1 MEMLEE
7 KIREFLVVSAG
18 YGCGNVDTAGYG
30 YGNVDTAGYGFGAG
44 SGSGL
49 GVDYGYGRGSGIGK
63 GRGNSMSYRIDDL
76 DDADNNNYNGYGYS
90 DGSGIGRGSDFGVKD
105 INGNIVYIIDDIPTI
120 ITSVRNNI
128 AKGFIVKSYLQ
139 FEPCYIVKENNQ
151 FAHGDTLKDAFM
163 SLQEKLYDYS
173 TEEERIEAFKKQFP
187 EYDVKYNN
195 RDLFVYHHVLT
206 GSCRMGREAFISN
219 KGLSLDG
226 KTSVR
231 EFVKLTQD
239 AYGGDIIKKLPEAY
253 GIK

>member
-7 KIREFLVVSAG
+7 KIKKFLAVDVG
-18 YGCGNVDTAGYG
+18 YGDGYG
-30 YGNVDTAGYGFGAG
+30 SCNVYGKG
-44 SGSGL
+44 SGGGCSENGDFD
-49 GVDYGYGRGSGIGK
+49 GDGMGY
-63 GRGNSMSYRIDDL
+63 
-76 DDADNNNYNGYGYS
+76 
-90 DGSGIGRGSDFGVKD
+90 GSDFGIGYGSNYSTYGTYNDGNDCGSGSVYCTGSGKGYGD
-105 INGNIVYIIDDIPTI
+105 GIKEINGKEIYIVDNIPTI
-120 ITSVRNNI
+120 FKSIRNNI
-128 AKGFIVKSYLQ
+128 AKGFIVKNDLQ
-139 FEPCYIVKENNQ
+139 FEPCYVVKENNQ

-163 SLQEKLYDYS
+163 SLQEKLYDDS
-173 TEEERIEAFKKQFP
+173 TVEERIEAFKKQFP

-206 GSCRMGREAFISN
+206 GSCRMGREAFMSN

>member
-7 KIREFLVVSAG
+7 KTKKFLAV
-18 YGCGNVDTAGYG
+18 GYG
-30 YGNVDTAGYGFGAG
+30 YGDGNG
-44 SGSGL
+44 SGSCNVYGKGSGGDL
-49 GVDYGYGRGSGIGK
+49 YGKGDANGDGSGYGMGYGSVSGIGY
-63 GRGNSMSYRIDDL
+63 GSNCSNCGTYDDGNDC
-76 DDADNNNYNGYGYS
+76 
-90 DGSGIGRGSDFGVKD
+90 GSGSVYCTGSGKGYDDGIKD
-105 INGNIVYIIDDIPTI
+105 INGIIFYIIDDIPTI

-128 AKGFIVKSYLQ
+128 AKGFIVKSDLQ

-206 GSCRMGREAFISN
+206 GSCRMGREAFMSN

>member
-1 MEMLEE
+1 MEMLDE
-7 KIREFLVVSAG
+7 KIKKFLDVDVGNGSGDGSGSGNFYGKGSGCGLYGNDDGDGSGFGMG
-18 YGCGNVDTAGYG
+18 YGSDSGRGYCSNWSTFGTYDDGNDCGSGSVYCTGSGKGYG
-30 YGNVDTAGYGFGAG
+30 YG
-44 SGSGL
+44 
-49 GVDYGYGRGSGIGK
+49 IK
-63 GRGNSMSYRIDDL
+63 E
-76 DDADNNNYNGYGYS
+76 
-90 DGSGIGRGSDFGVKD
+90 
-105 INGNIVYIIDDIPTI
+105 INGKEIYMVDDIPTI
-120 ITSVRNNI
+120 FKLIRNNI
-128 AKGFIVKSYLQ
+128 AKGFIVKNDLQ
-139 FEPCYIVKENNQ
+139 LDPCYIVKENNQ
-151 FAHGDTLKDAFM
+151 FAHGYTLKDAYM
-163 SLQEKLYDYS
+163 SLQEKLYDDS

-206 GSCRMGREAFISN
+206 GSCRMGRESFMSN

>member
-7 KIREFLVVSAG
+7 KIREFSDISNGSCTGASAGKGDAIGRGFGGGYGICNNDHNGTDGVCAGVDVGRG
-18 YGCGNVDTAGYG
+18 YGCG
-30 YGNVDTAGYGFGAG
+30 
-44 SGSGL
+44 SGSPDG
-49 GVDYGYGRGSGIGK
+49 
-63 GRGNSMSYRIDDL
+63 
-76 DDADNNNYNGYGYS
+76 NGYG
-90 DGSGIGRGSDFGVKD
+90 SGDNFGVKD

-128 AKGFIVKSYLQ
+128 AKGFIVKNDLQ
-139 FEPCYIVKENNQ
+139 FEPCYIVKENNE

-163 SLQEKLYDYS
+163 SLQEKLYDDS

-206 GSCRMGREAFISN
+206 GSCRMGRESFVSN

>member
-1 MEMLEE
+1 MEMLED
-7 KIREFLVVSAG
+7 KIREFLVVS
-18 YGCGNVDTAGYG
+18 DGYG
-30 YGNVDTAGYGFGAG
+30 YGNADTAGYGFGAG

-49 GVDYGYGRGSGIGK
+49 GVDYGLGCGSGIGK
-63 GRGNSMSYRIDDL
+63 GLGNGMSYRIDDL

-90 DGSGIGRGSDFGVKD
+90 DGSGIGRGSDFGVKE
-105 INGNIVYIIDDIPTI
+105 INGIIVYIIDDIPTI

-128 AKGFIVKSYLQ
+128 AKGFIVKNDLQ
-139 FEPCYIVKENNQ
+139 FEPCYIVKENNE

-163 SLQEKLYDYS
+163 SLQEKLYDDS

-206 GSCRMGREAFISN
+206 GSCRMGREAFVSN

-239 AYGGDIIKKLPEAY
+239 SYGGDIIKKLPEAY

>member
-1 MEMLEE
+1 MEMLED
-7 KIREFLVVSAG
+7 KIREFLVV
-18 YGCGNVDTAGYG
+18 CAGYG
-30 YGNVDTAGYGFGAG
+30 YGNVDTSGYGNADTAGYGYGAG
-44 SGSGL
+44 SGI
-49 GVDYGYGRGSGIGK
+49 GVDYGFGRGYGIGK
-63 GRGNSMSYRIDDL
+63 GLGNGMSYRIDYI

-90 DGSGIGRGSDFGVKD
+90 DGSGIGRGSDFGVKE
-105 INGNIVYIIDDIPTI
+105 INGIIVYIIDDIPTI

-128 AKGFIVKSYLQ
+128 AKGFIVKNDLQ
-139 FEPCYIVKENNQ
+139 FEPCYIVKENNE

-163 SLQEKLYDYS
+163 SLQEKLYDDS
-173 TEEERIEAFKKQFP
+173 TEEERIEAFKKKFP
-187 EYDVKYNN
+187 EYDIKYNN

-206 GSCRMGREAFISN
+206 GSCRMGREAFMSN

>member
-1 MEMLEE
+1 MEMLDE
-7 KIREFLVVSAG
+7 KIKKFLDVDVGNGDGDGSGSGNFYGKGSGCGLYGNDDGDGDGSGFGMG
-18 YGCGNVDTAGYG
+18 YGSDSGRGYGSNCSTFGTYDDGNDCGSGSVYCTGSGKGYG
-30 YGNVDTAGYGFGAG
+30 YG
-44 SGSGL
+44 
-49 GVDYGYGRGSGIGK
+49 IK
-63 GRGNSMSYRIDDL
+63 E
-76 DDADNNNYNGYGYS
+76 
-90 DGSGIGRGSDFGVKD
+90 
-105 INGNIVYIIDDIPTI
+105 INGKEIYMVDDIPTI
-120 ITSVRNNI
+120 FKSIRNNI
-128 AKGFIVKSYLQ
+128 AKGFIVKNDLQ

-151 FAHGDTLKDAFM
+151 FAHGYTLKDAFM
-163 SLQEKLYDYS
+163 SLQEKMYDYS
-173 TEEERIEAFKKQFP
+173 TEDERIEAFKKKFP

-206 GSCRMGREAFISN
+206 GSCRMGREAFMSN

>member
-1 MEMLEE
+1 MEMLED
-7 KIREFLVVSAG
+7 KIREFSDISNGSCTGASAGKGNAIGRGFGGGYGICNNDHNGTDGVCAGVDVGRG
-18 YGCGNVDTAGYG
+18 YGCGD
-30 YGNVDTAGYGFGAG
+30 G
-44 SGSGL
+44 SPDG
-49 GVDYGYGRGSGIGK
+49 
-63 GRGNSMSYRIDDL
+63 
-76 DDADNNNYNGYGYS
+76 NGYGYF
-90 DGSGIGRGSDFGVKD
+90 DNLGLKE

-128 AKGFIVKSYLQ
+128 AKGFIVKSDLQ

-173 TEEERIEAFKKQFP
+173 TEEERIEAFKKKFP

-206 GSCRMGREAFISN
+206 GSCRMGREAFVSN

>member
-7 KIREFLVVSAG
+7 KIREFSDISNGSCTGASAGKGDAIGRGFGGGYGICNNDHNGTDGVCAGVDVGRG
-18 YGCGNVDTAGYG
+18 YGCGD
-30 YGNVDTAGYGFGAG
+30 G
-44 SGSGL
+44 SPDG
-49 GVDYGYGRGSGIGK
+49 
-63 GRGNSMSYRIDDL
+63 
-76 DDADNNNYNGYGYS
+76 NGYGYF
-90 DGSGIGRGSDFGVKD
+90 DNLGLKEV
-105 INGNIVYIIDDIPTI
+105 NGNIVYIIDDIPTI

-128 AKGFIVKSYLQ
+128 AKGFIVKNDLQ
-139 FEPCYIVKENNQ
+139 FEPCYVVKENNE

-163 SLQEKLYDYS
+163 SLQEKLYDDS
-173 TEEERIEAFKKQFP
+173 TEEERIEAFKKKFP

-206 GSCRMGREAFISN
+206 GSCRMGREAFVSN

-239 AYGGDIIKKLPEAY
+239 AYGGDIIKKLLEAY

>member
-1 MEMLEE
+1 MEMLED
-7 KIREFLVVSAG
+7 KIRAFSAISNGSDAGAGAGAGYGSAVGRGFGGGYGICNNDHNGTDGVCAGVDVGGG
-18 YGCGNVDTAGYG
+18 YGCG
-30 YGNVDTAGYGFGAG
+30 FGSPVG
-44 SGSGL
+44 
-49 GVDYGYGRGSGIGK
+49 
-63 GRGNSMSYRIDDL
+63 
-76 DDADNNNYNGYGYS
+76 NGYGWS
-90 DGSGIGRGSDFGVKD
+90 DNLGVKE
-105 INGNIVYIIDDIPTI
+105 INGNIVYMIDETPTS

-128 AKGFIVKSYLQ
+128 AKGFIVKSDLQ
-139 FEPCYIVKENNQ
+139 LEPCYVVKENNQ

-206 GSCRMGREAFISN
+206 GSCRMGREAFMSN
-219 KGLSLDG
+219 KGLSLDD

>member
-1 MEMLEE
+1 MEMLKD
-7 KIREFLVVSAG
+7 KIRAFLAISNGSYAVAVAGYGSDIGRGFGGGYGICNNDHNGTDGVCAGVDFVGG
-18 YGCGNVDTAGYG
+18 YGCGSGSSDGHGYG
-30 YGNVDTAGYGFGAG
+30 
-44 SGSGL
+44 SG
-49 GVDYGYGRGSGIGK
+49 
-63 GRGNSMSYRIDDL
+63 
-76 DDADNNNYNGYGYS
+76 DNL
-90 DGSGIGRGSDFGVKD
+90 GVKD

-128 AKGFIVKSYLQ
+128 AKGFIVKNDLQ

-163 SLQEKLYDYS
+163 SLQEKLYDDS
-173 TEEERIEAFKKQFP
+173 TEEERIEAFKKKFP

-195 RDLFVYHHVLT
+195 MDLFVYHHVLT
-206 GSCRMGREAFISN
+206 GSCRMGREAFMSN

>member
-7 KIREFLVVSAG
+7 KIMEFSDISNGSCTGASAGKGDAIGRGFGGGYGICNNYHDGTYGVCAGVDFGRG
-18 YGCGNVDTAGYG
+18 YGCGD
-30 YGNVDTAGYGFGAG
+30 G
-44 SGSGL
+44 SPDG
-49 GVDYGYGRGSGIGK
+49 
-63 GRGNSMSYRIDDL
+63 
-76 DDADNNNYNGYGYS
+76 NGYGYF
-90 DGSGIGRGSDFGVKD
+90 DNLGLKE

-128 AKGFIVKSYLQ
+128 AKGFIVKSDLQ
-139 FEPCYIVKENNQ
+139 FEPCYIVKENNE

-163 SLQEKLYDYS
+163 SLQEKLYDDS

-187 EYDVKYNN
+187 EYDIKYNN

-206 GSCRMGREAFISN
+206 GSCRMGRESFVSN

-239 AYGGDIIKKLPEAY
+239 AYGGDIIKKLPDAY

>member
-1 MEMLEE
+1 MEMLED
-7 KIREFLVVSAG
+7 KIREFLVV
-18 YGCGNVDTAGYG
+18 CAGYG
-30 YGNVDTAGYGFGAG
+30 YGNVDTSGYGNADTAGYGYGAG
-44 SGSGL
+44 SGI
-49 GVDYGYGRGSGIGK
+49 GVDYGFGRGYGIGK
-63 GRGNSMSYRIDDL
+63 GLGNGMSYRIDYI

-90 DGSGIGRGSDFGVKD
+90 DGSGIGRGSDFGVKE
-105 INGNIVYIIDDIPTI
+105 INGIIVYIIDDIPTI

-128 AKGFIVKSYLQ
+128 AKGFIVKNDLQ
-139 FEPCYIVKENNQ
+139 FEPCYIVKENNE

-163 SLQEKLYDYS
+163 SLQEKLYDDS
-173 TEEERIEAFKKQFP
+173 TEEERIEAFKKKFP
-187 EYDVKYNN
+187 EYDIKYNN

-206 GSCRMGREAFISN
+206 GSCRMGRESFMSN

>member
-7 KIREFLVVSAG
+7 KIREFSDISNGSCTGASAGKGDAIGRGFGGGYGICNSDHNGTDGVCAGVDVGRG
-18 YGCGNVDTAGYG
+18 YGCGD
-30 YGNVDTAGYGFGAG
+30 G
-44 SGSGL
+44 SPDG
-49 GVDYGYGRGSGIGK
+49 
-63 GRGNSMSYRIDDL
+63 
-76 DDADNNNYNGYGYS
+76 NGYGYF
-90 DGSGIGRGSDFGVKD
+90 DNLGLKE

-128 AKGFIVKSYLQ
+128 AKGYIVKNYLQ
-139 FEPCYIVKENNQ
+139 FEPCYIVKDNNE

-163 SLQEKLYDYS
+163 SLQEKLYDDS

-187 EYDVKYNN
+187 EYDIKYNN

-206 GSCRMGREAFISN
+206 GSCRMGREAFVSN

>member
-1 MEMLEE
+1 MEMLDE
-7 KIREFLVVSAG
+7 KIKKFFAVDVGNGSGDGSGSGNFYGKGSGCGLYGNDDGDGDGSGFGTG
-18 YGCGNVDTAGYG
+18 YGSDSGRGYGSNCSTFGTYDDGNDCGSGSVYCTGSGKGYG
-30 YGNVDTAGYGFGAG
+30 YG
-44 SGSGL
+44 
-49 GVDYGYGRGSGIGK
+49 IK
-63 GRGNSMSYRIDDL
+63 E
-76 DDADNNNYNGYGYS
+76 
-90 DGSGIGRGSDFGVKD
+90 
-105 INGNIVYIIDDIPTI
+105 INGKEIYMVDDIPTI
-120 ITSVRNNI
+120 FKSIRNNI
-128 AKGFIVKSYLQ
+128 AKGFIVKSDLQ

-187 EYDVKYNN
+187 EYDVKYDNK
-195 RDLFVYHHVLT
+195 DLFVYHHVLT
-206 GSCRMGREAFISN
+206 GSCRMGREAFMSN

>member
-7 KIREFLVVSAG
+7 NIRAFLAVSNGSCTGTSAGKGNAIGRGFGGGYGICNNYHNGTDGVCAGVDVGRG
-18 YGCGNVDTAGYG
+18 YGCGD
-30 YGNVDTAGYGFGAG
+30 G
-44 SGSGL
+44 SPDG
-49 GVDYGYGRGSGIGK
+49 
-63 GRGNSMSYRIDDL
+63 
-76 DDADNNNYNGYGYS
+76 NGYGYF
-90 DGSGIGRGSDFGVKD
+90 DNLGLKE
-105 INGNIVYIIDDIPTI
+105 INGNIVYIIDDISTI

-128 AKGFIVKSYLQ
+128 AKGFIVKSDLQ
-139 FEPCYIVKENNQ
+139 FEPCYVVKENNE

-163 SLQEKLYDYS
+163 SLQEKLYDDS
-173 TEEERIEAFKKQFP
+173 TEEERIEAFKKKFP

-206 GSCRMGREAFISN
+206 GSCRMGREAFVSN

>member
-1 MEMLEE
+1 MEMLED
-7 KIREFLVVSAG
+7 KIRAFSAISNGSDAGAGAGYGSAIGRGFGCGYGICNNDHNGTDGVCAGVDVGGG
-18 YGCGNVDTAGYG
+18 YGCG
-30 YGNVDTAGYGFGAG
+30 FGSPDG
-44 SGSGL
+44 
-49 GVDYGYGRGSGIGK
+49 
-63 GRGNSMSYRIDDL
+63 
-76 DDADNNNYNGYGYS
+76 NGYGWG
-90 DGSGIGRGSDFGVKD
+90 DNLGVKD
-105 INGNIVYIIDDIPTI
+105 INGNIVCIIDDIPTI

-128 AKGFIVKSYLQ
+128 AKGFIVKNDLQ
-139 FEPCYIVKENNQ
+139 FEPCYVVKENNQ

-163 SLQEKLYDYS
+163 SLQEKLYDDS

-206 GSCRMGREAFISN
+206 GSCRMGREAFMSN
-219 KGLSLDG
+219 KGLSLDD

-253 GIK
+253 GIE

>member
-1 MEMLEE
+1 MEMLED
-7 KIREFLVVSAG
+7 KIREFLVVS
-18 YGCGNVDTAGYG
+18 DGYG
-30 YGNVDTAGYGFGAG
+30 YGNADTAGYGFGAG

-49 GVDYGYGRGSGIGK
+49 GVDYGLGCGSGIGK
-63 GRGNSMSYRIDDL
+63 GLGNGMSYRIDDL

-90 DGSGIGRGSDFGVKD
+90 DGSGIGRGSDFGVKE

-128 AKGFIVKSYLQ
+128 AKGFIVKNDLQ
-139 FEPCYIVKENNQ
+139 FEPCYIVKENNE

-163 SLQEKLYDYS
+163 SLQEKLYDDS

-206 GSCRMGREAFISN
+206 GSCRMGREAFMSN

-239 AYGGDIIKKLPEAY
+239 AYGGDIIKKLQEAY

>member
-7 KIREFLVVSAG
+7 KIREFSDISNGSCTGASAGKGDAIGRGFGGGYGICNNEHIGTDGVCAGVDVGGG
-18 YGCGNVDTAGYG
+18 YGCG
-30 YGNVDTAGYGFGAG
+30 
-44 SGSGL
+44 SGSPDG
-49 GVDYGYGRGSGIGK
+49 
-63 GRGNSMSYRIDDL
+63 
-76 DDADNNNYNGYGYS
+76 NGYG
-90 DGSGIGRGSDFGVKD
+90 SGDNIGVKE
-105 INGNIVYIIDDIPTI
+105 INGNIVYIIDDIHTI

-128 AKGFIVKSYLQ
+128 AKGFIVRNDLQ
-139 FEPCYIVKENNQ
+139 FEPCYVVKENNE

-163 SLQEKLYDYS
+163 SLHEKLYDDS

-187 EYDVKYNN
+187 EYDIKYNN

-206 GSCRMGREAFISN
+206 GSCRMGREAFVSN

-239 AYGGDIIKKLPEAY
+239 AYGGYIIKKLPEAY